1 MNRDFPGSP
10 VVKIKGPSYI
20 LGQGAKIS
28 HATEGKQKNWTQS
41 SLLIQNVY
49 GVMDMVSGTG
59 QAVENITWPCSYD

>member
-28 HATEGKQKNWTQS
+28 HAIEGKQKNWT
-41 SLLIQNVY
+41 
-49 GVMDMVSGTG
+49 
-59 QAVENITWPCSYD
+59 